1 MDSQER
7 LLILCKD
14 GHGQITKCSRKVE
27 TMTNGIEYY
36 FIEVTRND
44 GNQYGIQAYG
54 EEAFALHE
62 ETRRIIQQNFW
73 ESLIPTNS
81 ENSK

>member
-1 MDSQER
+1 
-7 LLILCKD
+7 
-14 GHGQITKCSRKVE
+14 
-27 TMTNGIEYY
+27 MTNGIEYY
-36 FIEVTRND
+36 FVEVTRND